1 MTADELIRET
11 ERRFRAARLHYGH
24 GTTNARDEAAWL
36 VHHVLRKTA
45 GKRALERV
53 RRLALRRVRERIPL
67 AYLLGEAWIGEHRFT
82 VDRNTIVP
90 RSFIGELL
98 TDGIGAWIGRAPGT
112 ALDLCTG
119 SGCLGILVALRY
131 PRCKVDLADISRPA
145 LGVAGLNIA
154 QYRLGG
160 RVRTRH
166 ADLYGGLP
174 ARRYDLIVANPPYV
188 KETSMRRL
196 PQEFCREPRLAL
208 AGGHDGLDFVH
219 RILAGARERLS
230 ARGLLVCEIGH
241 NRKALERAYPRTPF
255 TWLETAAGADFVFAL
270 QRVELPAAAA
280 R

>member
-1 MTADELIRET
+1 MTAEELIREI
-11 ERRFRAARLHYGH
+11 ERRFRAARLHFGH
-24 GTTNARDEAAWL
+24 GTANARDEAAWL
-36 VHHVLRKTA
+36 VHHVSRKSA

-53 RRLALRRVRERIPL
+53 RRLAQRRIRERIPL
-67 AYLLGEAWIGEHRFT
+67 AYLLGEAWIGERRFA
-82 VDRNTIVP
+82 VDRHTIVP

-98 TDGIGAWIGRAPGT
+98 TDGIDAWVGRAPGA

-145 LGVAGLNIA
+145 LRVAGRNVA
-154 QYRLGG
+154 QYRLAR
-160 RVRTRH
+160 RVRSWH
-166 ADLYGGLP
+166 ADLYDGLP

-188 KETSMRRL
+188 RDASMRRL
-196 PQEFCREPRLAL
+196 PREFRREPELSL
-208 AGGHDGLDFVH
+208 AGGPDGLDFVH
-219 RILAGARERLS
+219 RILAGAIERLS

-255 TWLETAAGADFVFAL
+255 TWLETAAGGDFVFAL
-270 QRVELPAAAA
+270 KRAELPRATV